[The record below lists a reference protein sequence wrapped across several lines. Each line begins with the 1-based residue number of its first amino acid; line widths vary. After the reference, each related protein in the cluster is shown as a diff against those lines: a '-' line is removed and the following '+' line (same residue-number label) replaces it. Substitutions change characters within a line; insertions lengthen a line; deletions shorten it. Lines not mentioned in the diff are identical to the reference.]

1 MATTL
6 INYPTLQ
13 IGSQGA
19 AVKTLQELL
28 NRRVSHDY
36 LVSVDGIFG
45 EKTKRAVEIFQYI
58 KLLRRDGIVGEKTWK
73 ALQTNTPAAMPVIRL
88 GSQGEAVAIAQTVL
102 KTGGFY
108 KGAVDSKFGPQTE
121 AAVRALQA
129 GGNLVVDGVIG
140 NQTWVSISNLAT
152 YLAFD

>member
-1 MATTL
+1 MTTS

-13 IGSQGA
+13 TGSQGA

-36 LVSVDGIFG
+36 IVTVDGTFG
-45 EKTKRAVEIFQYI
+45 AKTKRAVEVFQYS

-73 ALQTNTPAAMPVIRL
+73 ALQTNTPPAMPVIRS

-102 KTGGFY
+102 KNGGFY

-121 AAVRALQA
+121 TAVRALQTR
-129 GGNLVVDGVIG
+129 GNLTVDGIIG
-140 NQTWVSISNLAT
+140 NQTWVYLSNLAT